1 MIAGGS
7 LFKIAQ
13 LAGGGTGVAERLG
26 GRRVYPNTIEPNER
40 RLLNVVEEM
49 ALASGV
55 PVPPVFMMKD
65 EEGINA
71 FAAGFSPSDAVIGV
85 TRGCVEQ
92 LSRDELQGV
101 IAHEFSHIL
110 NGDMRL
116 NIRLIGI
123 LHGILLLGLIGR
135 ELLRIASFSGG
146 SRRRNDSAM
155 YLLLVGLVMM
165 VLGFLGMFLGNL
177 IKAAISRQRE
187 YLADASAVQFTRN
200 PEGIA
205 GALKRIGAAVFGSRL
220 TSPRAAEIS
229 HMYFAE
235 GVSTL
240 FATHPPLAERI
251 RRLDPQWDGKFPK
264 PLTAAAVAGLAGEDA
279 AGFVGEEAALLPTE
293 CAGRGGPP
301 CGRPN
306 RQSDRDSSSLR
317 RRARGRDAAAGRR
330 RGPRTVRRPGRDL
343 CIAAWTSIPT
353 FARCSS
359 TRCKQ
364 LAEPDVYELTL
375 KLIPAVDQLD
385 VRAYLPLVDMTLPA
399 LRALSPSQY
408 QEFTQCFIKLVQ
420 ADKRLGLF
428 EWTLHQ
434 ILLRH
439 LRPQFEHVRPPQIVY
454 YGLQQLG
461 EPCSVLLSTLARAS
475 QCDDQFAFESGAKL
489 LPEVPVEF
497 LPAERCRLNDLH
509 AALEQLSQRRGE
521 AARSAGRRCGGR
533 DLCRLGSPRRRGRI
547 AARHLRHA
555 RLPDAAALAG
565 PARRGEAG
573 RDHEPYRHVRRAR
586 AAGRPLAAAAQ
597 FFHQRGFS
605 GSRNAAGGRR
615 SDSRAPHRAAA
626 ASQWPVP
633 ASVAGV
639 AHEAA
644 ARRGGQ
650 GDLSGHAL
658 VSRRRARRA
667 AQS

>member
-1 MIAGGS
+1 MATDFFERQSTARRNTKWLIWAFSLSVIGILTTTFIVTAMAVGAAEGGPNGFSPGGEFPWHIPGGATVASLALIAGGS

-26 GRRVYPNTIEPNER
+26 GRRIYPNSLEPNER

-55 PVPPVFMMKD
+55 PVPPVFMMKG

-92 LSRDELQGV
+92 LSRDQLQGV

-116 NIRLIGI
+116 NLRMIGI
-123 LHGILLLGLIGR
+123 LHGILLLGLVGR

-146 SRRRNDSAM
+146 NRKRNDGVM

-187 YLADASAVQFTRN
+187 FLADASAVQFTRN

-235 GVSTL
+235 GVSNL
-240 FATHPPLAERI
+240 FATHPPLPERI
-251 RRLDPQWDGKFPK
+251 RRLDPRWDGKFPK
-264 PLTAAAVAGLAGEDA
+264 PLSAAAVAGLAGGDA
-279 AGFVGEEAALLPTE
+279 AGFVGEEAALFRPNVPVEVVRHAADQVGNPTE
-293 CAGRGGPP
+293 AHRRYAAELVAAMPP
-301 CGRPN
+301 QVVESAHEPYGARAVIFASLLDVDQN
-306 RQSDRDSSSLR
+306 IRAVQLDTLRQL
-317 RRARGRDAAAGRR
+317 
-330 RGPRTVRRPGRDL
+330 T
-343 CIAAWTSIPT
+343 
-353 FARCSS
+353 
-359 TRCKQ
+359 
-364 LAEPDVYELTL
+364 EPDVYELTL
-375 KLIPAVDQLD
+375 KLLPSVDQLD

-408 QEFTQCFIKLVQ
+408 QAFTQCFIKLVQ

-439 LRPQFEHVRPPQIVY
+439 LRPQFERVRPPQIVY

-461 EPCSVLLSTLARAS
+461 GQCSVLLSTLARAS
-475 QCDDQFAFESGAKL
+475 QCDDKFAYESGARL
-489 LPEVPVEF
+489 LPEVPLEF
-497 LPAERCRLNDLH
+497 LPADACRLNDLQ
-509 AALEQLSQRRGE
+509 AALQQLSQV
-521 AARSAGRRCGGR
+521 AAKH
-533 DLCRLGSPRRRGRI
+533 RGRLVD
-547 AARHLRHA
+547 AS
-555 RLPDAAALAG
+555 AAAICADAEVRVEEAELL
-565 PARRGEAG
+565 RGICDMLDCPMPPLLPGQRVA
-573 RDHEPYRHVRRAR
+573 VRE
-586 AAGRPLAAAAQ
+586 
-597 FFHQRGFS
+597 
-605 GSRNAAGGRR
+605 
-615 SDSRAPHRAAA
+615 
-626 ASQWPVP
+626 
-633 ASVAGV
+633 SV
-639 AHEAA
+639 
-644 ARRGGQ
+644 
-650 GDLSGHAL
+650 S
-658 VSRRRARRA
+658 
-667 AQS
+667 

>member
-1 MIAGGS
+1 MATDFFERQSTARRNTKWLNWAFSLSVIAILVTTFIVAAMAVGASESGPHGFGAGGSFPWHIPTGATVASLALIAGGS

-26 GRRVYPNTIEPNER
+26 GRRIYPNSLEPNER

-92 LSRDELQGV
+92 LSRDQLQGV

-116 NIRLIGI
+116 NLRMIGI
-123 LHGILLLGLIGR
+123 LHGILLLGLVGR
-135 ELLRIASFSGG
+135 ELMRIASYSGGG
-146 SRRRNDSAM
+146 SRKRNDGVM

-187 YLADASAVQFTRN
+187 FLADASAVQFTRN

-235 GVSTL
+235 GVSSL

-251 RRLDPQWDGKFPK
+251 RRLDPRWDGKFPK
-264 PLTAAAVAGLAGEDA
+264 PLSAAAVAGLAGGDA
-279 AGFVGEEAALLPTE
+279 VGLVGEEAAHFRPDVPVEVVRNAADQVGNPTE
-293 CAGRGGPP
+293 SHRRYAAELVAAMPP
-301 CGRPN
+301 
-306 RQSDRDSSSLR
+306 QVV
-317 RRARGRDAAAGRR
+317 DAAHDPYGARAVIFASLLDVDQNIR
-330 RGPRTVRRPGRDL
+330 AVQLDALEQLTERG
-343 CIAAWTSIPT
+343 
-353 FARCSS
+353 
-359 TRCKQ
+359 
-364 LAEPDVYELTL
+364 VYDLTL
-375 KLIPAVDQLD
+375 KLLPSVDQLD

-399 LRALSPSQY
+399 LRSLSPSQY
-408 QEFTQCFIKLVQ
+408 RAFTQCFIKLVQ

-439 LRPQFEHVRPPQIVY
+439 LRPQFERVRPPQIVY
-454 YGLQQLG
+454 YGLQKLG
-461 EPCSVLLSTLARAS
+461 GPCSVLLSTLARAS

-509 AALEQLSQRRGE
+509 AALDQLCQVV
-521 AARSAGRRCGGR
+521 ANQ
-533 DLCRLGSPRRRGRI
+533 RGR
-547 AARHLRHA
+547 LV
-555 RLPDAAALAG
+555 DAAATAICADAEVRVEEAELL
-565 PARRGEAG
+565 RGIC
-573 RDHEPYRHVRRAR
+573 DMLDCPMP
-586 AAGRPLAAAAQ
+586 PLLPG
-597 FFHQRGFS
+597 QR
-605 GSRNAAGGRR
+605 
-615 SDSRAPHRAAA
+615 
-626 ASQWPVP
+626 V
-633 ASVAGV
+633 
-639 AHEAA
+639 A
-644 ARRGGQ
+644 ARQ
-650 GDLSGHAL
+650 A
-658 VSRRRARRA
+658 VS
-667 AQS
+667 

>member
-1 MIAGGS
+1 MATDFFERQSTARRNTKWLIWAFSFSVLAILVMTFLVTAFAVGASEAGPDSFSPGKKFPWEFPIGATVGSLALIAGGS

-26 GRRVYPNTIEPNER
+26 GRRIYPNSLEPNER

-71 FAAGFSPSDAVIGV
+71 LAAGFSPSDAVIGV

-92 LSRDELQGV
+92 LSREQLQGV
-101 IAHEFSHIL
+101 VAHEFSHIL

-116 NIRLIGI
+116 NLRMIGI

-135 ELLRIASFSGG
+135 ELLRFASLSGG
-146 SRRRNDSAM
+146 GRRRNDSAM

-200 PEGIA
+200 PSGIS
-205 GALKRIGAAVFGSRL
+205 GALQRIGSAVFGSKL
-220 TSPRAAEIS
+220 ATPKAAELS

-240 FATHPPLAERI
+240 FATHPPLADRI
-251 RRLDPQWDGKFPK
+251 HRVDPSWDGKYPK
-264 PLTAAAVAGLAGEDA
+264 PLSAASVARLDGEDA
-279 AGFVGEEAALLPTE
+279 SGFLGQEAALFRPVVPVEVVRHAAEQVGNPTE
-293 CAGRGGPP
+293 THRRYAAELVAAMPP
-301 CGRPN
+301 
-306 RQSDRDSSSLR
+306 QVV
-317 RRARGRDAAAGRR
+317 DAAHEPYGARA
-330 RGPRTVRRPGRDL
+330 VIFASLLDL
-343 CIAAWTSIPT
+343 DPSIRSVQLD
-353 FARCSS
+353 AL
-359 TRCKQ
+359 KQ
-364 LAEPDVYELTL
+364 LSEPDVYELTL

-385 VRAYLPLVDMTLPA
+385 VRAYLPLVDMTLSS

-408 QEFTQCFIKLVQ
+408 QAFTKCFMKLVQ

-439 LRPQFEHVRPPQIVY
+439 LRPQFEKIRPPQIVY

-461 EPCSVLLSTLARAS
+461 GPLSVLLSTIARAS
-475 QCDDQFAFESGAKL
+475 QCDHQVAFESGAQL

-497 LPAERCRLNDLH
+497 LPKEQCGLNELH
-509 AALEQLSQRRGE
+509 QALEQLTRV
-521 AARSAGRRCGGR
+521 AAKQ
-533 DLCRLGSPRRRGRI
+533 RGR
-547 AARHLRHA
+547 LV
-555 RLPDAAALAG
+555 DAAAAIICADAEVQVEEAEFL
-565 PARRGEAG
+565 RGIC
-573 RDHEPYRHVRRAR
+573 DMLDCPMP
-586 AAGRPLAAAAQ
+586 PLLPG
-597 FFHQRGFS
+597 QR
-605 GSRNAAGGRR
+605 
-615 SDSRAPHRAAA
+615 
-626 ASQWPVP
+626 V
-633 ASVAGV
+633 
-639 AHEAA
+639 A
-644 ARRGGQ
+644 ARQ
-650 GDLSGHAL
+650 A
-658 VSRRRARRA
+658 VS
-667 AQS
+667 